1 MGAALSAALVLS
13 IATRAAPTVAPD
25 TILAFAQYESGLDAL
40 AIHDNTTGQSHHPE
54 SKREAVALSERL
66 ISQGHSIDIGLMQ
79 VNAANVPPDVAIAQ
93 AFDRNRSIRIG
104 AHLLSEAYG
113 RCGGRR
119 ALTTMQKERAL
130 RCAAARYNRGSDGP
144 PGQAYA
150 ARVWRVAEKL
160 VPSITQL
167 IQAKAGRRSRWS
179 QSHRR
184 HHA

>member
-1 MGAALSAALVLS
+1 MGLRYQPRWFYQSLPVLRLRWRRTRSWLSRSMKAAWM
-13 IATRAAPTVAPD
+13 RWRY
-25 TILAFAQYESGLDAL
+25 TIIQR
-40 AIHDNTTGQSHHPE
+40 GQSHHPD
-54 SKREAVALSERL
+54 SKRDAVALAERL
-66 ISQGHSIDIGLMQ
+66 VSQGHSIDIGLMQ
-79 VNAANVPPDVAIAQ
+79 VNAANVLPDVSLSQ
-93 AFDRNRSIRIG
+93 AFDRNRSVRIG

-150 ARVWRVAEKL
+150 ARVWRVAERL

-167 IQAKAGRRSRWS
+167 IQSKAGRRSRWS